1 MREGGGR
8 GERQTARETERELVV
23 VTVFAPVNYLVLEVE
38 ISHISLPCIIASSEA
53 NCFCELAL
61 FLKRHTDEGY
71 EVNVK

>member
-8 GERQTARETERELVV
+8 GERQTAGETERELVV
-23 VTVFAPVNYLVLEVE
+23 VTVFAPVNPLELEVE

-53 NCFCELAL
+53 NCFRKLAL
-61 FLKRHTDEGY
+61 FLKMHTDEGY